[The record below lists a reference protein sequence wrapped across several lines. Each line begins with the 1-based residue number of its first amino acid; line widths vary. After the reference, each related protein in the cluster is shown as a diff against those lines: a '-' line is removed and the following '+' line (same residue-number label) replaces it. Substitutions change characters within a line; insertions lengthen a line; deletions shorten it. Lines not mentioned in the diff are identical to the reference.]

1 MTKALRRRFV
11 GKASADKLQKRSAA
25 GAKDTAAPALPPV
38 AQLDA
43 VPNPADARVADRV
56 RLFAVLGTWMEAD
69 VVADNVRNA
78 LAQGCER
85 VYLVDNGSKDD
96 TVERA
101 VAAGAVLARTF
112 VTAQYD
118 EELRLRH
125 MNDVVAEVSA
135 QEPDESLWWLFLDA
149 DEFAHGPSG
158 LTLLEYLR
166 TLDVRFRVV
175 GARFFN
181 HYPGPPP
188 HYVPGKHPLEVQP
201 LCEELPHPMCAS
213 NHRKHPLIRWDRS
226 GPPVAAGR
234 GFHQVHAQS
243 SLVEP
248 ELPVFLHHFPFR
260 EEEST
265 RQRLT
270 LMFADNGDS
279 TRARPGDDATG
290 HMLPR
295 FRSLEAVYAGDWD
308 RVENFMPGRP
318 PMGVTLRPWRDLVE
332 PQHHKVRDLSSL
344 AGAWKYSETPK
355 FHYGDDTTYRKGI
368 AFLDGHGLIED
379 WGCGFVH
386 AREFVKE
393 SPYRG
398 IDGSSPQADRIVDL
412 CEYRSDADCVFMRH
426 ILEHNYEWPRIL
438 EGALASF
445 RKRMVLILFTPF
457 ADTTHALTT
466 SHGLTS
472 VAVPDIAFRK
482 EDLTQYF
489 DGLTVSE
496 ESLHTDSQYGVEH
509 IFYLER

>member
-1 MTKALRRRFV
+1 MNKATV
-11 GKASADKLQKRSAA
+11 DKLPEQPK
-25 GAKDTAAPALPPV
+25 KPAEPELLPV

-69 VVADNVRNA
+69 VVADTVRNA

-85 VYLVDNGSKDD
+85 VYLVDNGSEDD

-101 VAAGAVLARTF
+101 VAEGAILARTF
-112 VTAQYD
+112 VTTQYD
-118 EELRLRH
+118 EALRLRH
-125 MNDVVAEVSA
+125 MNDVAAEVSA

-149 DEFAHGPSG
+149 DEFPHGPSG
-158 LTLLEYLR
+158 LTLLEYLQ

-181 HYPGPPP
+181 HYPSTPP
-188 HYVPGKHPLEVQP
+188 HYVPGQHPLELQP
-201 LCEELPHPMCAS
+201 LCEELSFSMCAK
-213 NHRKHPLIRWDRS
+213 NHRKHPLLRYDRN
-226 GPPVAAGR
+226 GPPVTAGP
-234 GFHQVHAQS
+234 GFHQAHAQYP
-243 SLVEP
+243 LLEP

-260 EEEST
+260 EESHT
-265 RQRLT
+265 RHRLT
-270 LMFADNGDS
+270 LMFADRGEM
-279 TRARPGDDATG
+279 TRGQADNAATA

-308 RVENFMPGRP
+308 HVENFMPGSP
-318 PMGVTLRPWRDLVE
+318 PMGVTLSPWRDQVDPE
-332 PQHHKVRDLSSL
+332 HHKVRDFSSL
-344 AGAWKYSETPK
+344 VGAWNRSYTDTPK
-355 FHYGDDTTYRKGI
+355 FHYGDDTTYEKGI

-379 WGCGFVH
+379 WGCGFAH

-398 IDGSSPQADRIVDL
+398 IDGSSPLADRIVDL
-412 CEYRSDADCVFMRH
+412 CEYRSEADCVFMRH
-426 ILEHNYEWPRIL
+426 VLEHNYEWPRIL

-445 RKRMVLILFTPF
+445 RKRMALVLFTPF
-457 ADTTHALTT
+457 ADTTHVLTT

-489 DGLTVSE
+489 DGLTVGE
-496 ESLHTDSQYGVEH
+496 ESLQTESQYGVEH